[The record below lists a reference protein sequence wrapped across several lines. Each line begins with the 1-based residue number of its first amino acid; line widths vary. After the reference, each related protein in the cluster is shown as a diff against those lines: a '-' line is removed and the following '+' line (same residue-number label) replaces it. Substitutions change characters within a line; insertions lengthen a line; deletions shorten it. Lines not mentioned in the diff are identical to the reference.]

1 MHQILSCFTHEFV
14 LHTYTPLFI
23 PSNFRNSLNTP
34 AMRVFHLMLSI
45 SVPIRIANSSLRCGS
60 YQTIWGHIGGHSGQK
75 ETNCKNGKCNN
86 SRRVSAYKYST
97 DISYRGTLQTLK
109 RRIPELKPK
118 RESLQ
123 LAQSGTQ
130 PRFNNKPDRKG
141 MWCYLCW
148 NIGHSVEIVL
158 SSSNVKSR

>member
-1 MHQILSCFTHEFV
+1 
-14 LHTYTPLFI
+14 
-23 PSNFRNSLNTP
+23 
-34 AMRVFHLMLSI
+34 
-45 SVPIRIANSSLRCGS
+45 
-60 YQTIWGHIGGHSGQK
+60 
-75 ETNCKNGKCNN
+75 
-86 SRRVSAYKYST
+86 
-97 DISYRGTLQTLK
+97 
-109 RRIPELKPK
+109 
-118 RESLQ
+118 